1 MYFNASD
8 SELKYSTQPN
18 SVSSIKSSLDL
29 IKGLL
34 IEYILNSKKISIRWK
49 LGDKTAFTIVVP
61 NLEADST
68 FEFMRAYALGQN
80 DNFL

>member
-1 MYFNASD
+1 MCIDIQFK
-8 SELKYSTQPN
+8 LK
-18 SVSSIKSSLDL
+18 
-29 IKGLL
+29 LL

-49 LGDKTAFTIVVP
+49 LGDKTTFTIVVP

-68 FEFMRAYALGQN
+68 YEFMRAYALGQN